1 MASQKEVKN
10 RISSVKNIHKIT
22 RAMEMVAAARLRR
35 AEQRIDNMRPY
46 AQAIRKMT
54 KQVADASADVI
65 PRIALLQERE
75 NVSRVGIILVTGDR
89 GLAGA
94 FNTNIIRE
102 GVRLKREFSGNG
114 AETSFSVIGRRGN
127 STLTFRGETIASSY
141 IGFTDRPAFTDARE
155 ISRDVT
161 AAYVDEELD
170 RVELVYNRYVSPL
183 TQYVRRQTL
192 LPVQQADVFGEGV
205 ERLMAEAGQDEE
217 IDEELAEAHRRAL
230 WVYEPEPEELLP
242 MLFEEYVDLSV
253 YRALLE
259 SSASE
264 LGARMTAMRS
274 AAENAQ
280 DMIEDLTL
288 AMNRARQAEITQ
300 EILEV
305 VGGAEALG

>member
-1 MASQKEVKN
+1 VATQKEVKN
-10 RISSVKNIHKIT
+10 RIASVKNIHKIT

-35 AEQRIDNMRPY
+35 AEQRIDAMRPY

-54 KQVADASADVI
+54 RRVSDASATI
-65 PRIALLQERE
+65 PRIALLEERE
-75 NVSRVGIILVTGDR
+75 QMRSVGIVLVTGDR

-102 GVRLKREFSGNG
+102 GLRLKREFVADG
-114 AETSFSVIGRRGN
+114 AEVSFAVVGRRGN
-127 STLTFRGETIASSY
+127 STLTFRGEDIANSY
-141 IGFTDRPAFTDARE
+141 VGFTDRPAFTDARA

-161 AAYVDEELD
+161 SAYTDEELD

-192 LPVQQADVFGEGV
+192 LPLGQAEVFGEGV
-205 ERLMAEAGQDEE
+205 PEPEE
-217 IDEELAEAHRRAL
+217 PADPELAEAHEKAY
-230 WVYEPEPEELLP
+230 WDYEPEPELLLP

-280 DMIEDLTL
+280 DMIGDLTL
-288 AMNRARQAEITQ
+288 EMNRVRQAEITQ

>member
-1 MASQKEVKN
+1 MATQKEVRT
-10 RISSVKNIHKIT
+10 RIASVKNIHKIT

-35 AEQRIDNMRPY
+35 AEQRIAAMRPY

-54 KQVADASADVI
+54 QQVSDASQGI
-65 PRIALLQERE
+65 PRVALLEERE
-75 NVSRVGIILVTGDR
+75 QVKNVGIILVTGDR

-102 GVRLKREFSGNG
+102 GIRLKREFADDG
-114 AETSFSVIGRRGN
+114 AEVSFAVIGRRGT
-127 STLTFRGETIASSY
+127 STLGFRGETVENSY
-141 IGFTDRPAFTDARE
+141 VGFTDRPAFTDARE
-155 ISRDVT
+155 ISRDATT
-161 AAYVDEELD
+161 AYTDEELD

-192 LPVQQADVFGEGV
+192 LPLQQAEVFGEGIPD
-205 ERLMAEAGQDEE
+205 QEE
-217 IDEELAEAHRRAL
+217 DLDEELAEAHRKAY
-230 WVYEPEPEELLP
+230 WDYEPEPEQLLP

-280 DMIEDLTL
+280 DMIGDLTL